1 MTSPRGRLVWMA
13 IGLVAVIGLVY
24 LLWDQIYRA
33 FLHNPAL
40 NAGIYVVELIGI
52 VYIFWQV
59 IRLYPEIAWIE
70 RFKRGELG
78 GSNDPVPRLLA
89 PMEAM
94 VRERTGRL
102 TLSAVALRSLLDS
115 ISARLDET
123 RDISRYFIGLMVFL
137 GLLGTFWGLLGTIGG
152 VADAIGA
159 ISVSGGGDIASLF
172 GQLKSGLQG
181 PLAGMGTAFSAS
193 LFGLSGS
200 LLLGYL
206 ELQASQA
213 QNRFFTELEDWLA
226 ERTRLTGAGPVGD
239 GEQPIPV
246 YIQALLE
253 QTADNLENLQRILGR
268 GEESR
273 MQANAQMNTLFE
285 RLGGL
290 TDQMRTEAQ
299 LMLKLAERQ
308 GEMRPVIAM
317 LAEAMQSGRFGIDD
331 QSRQHLRNIDNE
343 ISRLAEESGRNRQG
357 TLQDLRVD
365 LKKMT
370 DSQVDLR
377 PLLTRLIEETVRGR
391 QAGLLEL
398 RTDIKK
404 LADGQVDIR
413 PLLSRLIEE
422 TARGRQSEVPDLR
435 ADIRK
440 LAESQT
446 DLRPMLTRLAD
457 LLKSGTLGFDDQSR
471 QHLRSLDLQIGR
483 LIDENSRGRQEMV
496 QELRSEIKVLA
507 RTIAALAEEAERR

>member
-1 MTSPRGRLVWMA
+1 
-13 IGLVAVIGLVY
+13 
-24 LLWDQIYRA
+24 
-33 FLHNPAL
+33 
-40 NAGIYVVELIGI
+40 
-52 VYIFWQV
+52 
-59 IRLYPEIAWIE
+59 
-70 RFKRGELG
+70 
-78 GSNDPVPRLLA
+78 
-89 PMEAM
+89 
-94 VRERTGRL
+94 
-102 TLSAVALRSLLDS
+102 
-115 ISARLDET
+115 
-123 RDISRYFIGLMVFL
+123 
-137 GLLGTFWGLLGTIGG
+137 
-152 VADAIGA
+152 
-159 ISVSGGGDIASLF
+159 
-172 GQLKSGLQG
+172 
-181 PLAGMGTAFSAS
+181 MGTAFSAS

-273 MQANAQMNTLFE
+273 MQANTQMNTLFE

-299 LMLKLAERQ
+299 LMLKLAESQ

-343 ISRLAEESGRNRQG
+343 ISRLAEESGRGRQG

-365 LKKMT
+365 LKKMA
-370 DSQVDLR
+370 DGQVDLR

>member
-299 LMLKLAERQ
+299 LMLKLAESQ

-404 LADGQVDIR
+404 LADGQVDLR

>member
-13 IGLVAVIGLVY
+13 IGLVAVTGLVY
-24 LLWDQIYRA
+24 LLWDEIYRA

-299 LMLKLAERQ
+299 LMLKLAESQ

-343 ISRLAEESGRNRQG
+343 ISRLA
-357 TLQDLRVD
+357 
-365 LKKMT
+365 
-370 DSQVDLR
+370 
-377 PLLTRLIEETVRGR
+377 
-391 QAGLLEL
+391 
-398 RTDIKK
+398 
-404 LADGQVDIR
+404 
-413 PLLSRLIEE
+413 
-422 TARGRQSEVPDLR
+422 
-435 ADIRK
+435 
-440 LAESQT
+440 
-446 DLRPMLTRLAD
+446 
-457 LLKSGTLGFDDQSR
+457 
-471 QHLRSLDLQIGR
+471 
-483 LIDENSRGRQEMV
+483 
-496 QELRSEIKVLA
+496 
-507 RTIAALAEEAERR
+507 